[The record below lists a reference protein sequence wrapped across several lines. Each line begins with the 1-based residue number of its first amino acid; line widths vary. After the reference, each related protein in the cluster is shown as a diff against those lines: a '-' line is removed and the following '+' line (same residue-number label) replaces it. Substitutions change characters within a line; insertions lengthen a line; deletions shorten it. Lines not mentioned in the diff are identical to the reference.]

1 PDEAPVMMA
10 TGVMR
15 DQKPDKNM
23 SAAFQVAAAGCCTGV
38 ATLSS
43 FAEPMA
49 ENPASCSGRPVRVGR
64 L

>member
-1 PDEAPVMMA
+1 
-10 TGVMR
+10 MR

-49 ENPASCSGRPVRVGR
+49 ENPASCSGRPVRVG
-64 L
+64 